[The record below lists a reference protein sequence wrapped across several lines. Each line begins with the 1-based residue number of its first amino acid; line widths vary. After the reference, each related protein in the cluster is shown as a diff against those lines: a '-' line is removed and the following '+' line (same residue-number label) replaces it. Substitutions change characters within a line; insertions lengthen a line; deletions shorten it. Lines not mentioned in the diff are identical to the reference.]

1 MTLDRERDL
10 SKYAALLTAA
20 KAEQDRGDLKAAYAT
35 YLEAHGIIIHILSSN
50 VVFKDKDSLE
60 SAPGN
65 YIQLLAH
72 AQEILRRLKDI
83 IDLSKSH
90 ESFSSSSLALPTSTS
105 SAKSSKPSSI
115 SPLIRPGLGP
125 SRPSQRSVATTTTT
139 MTQNYK
145 RTRKNIPMI
154 PISPLTKQ
162 SLLHSYALSQVT
174 QKLEQAKHG
183 SSPQQQQHHQQSGAG
198 SPSLSA
204 NRDLAHL
211 RRLIED
217 VRIQRA
223 KLDTVSIQIQSVAS
237 STITSWDPDTIAKQL
252 TIIDTLLFKDVA
264 IPRDLVRAGRHHHN
278 SRAQNCIDFE
288 NYIAHSFAHLL
299 LLEWIAVRQASPA
312 TSPSAS
318 KSHNHAPVNAVAH
331 TIRIA
336 HILLHVYRNFNGFRA
351 LMRALT
357 SPEIKRMHK
366 LWSGVP
372 SKTKDTYRRLV
383 AIYQDQA
390 EQGGYKGALIQKLD
404 AFQDVGRD
412 AMVAIPWMRYHQDE
426 VKSIIQSYLTGQ
438 ESSGGSTD
446 IVLSA
451 PGARKLSAVTALL
464 LQCRSNDPGNFDRQ
478 ETDSR
483 SGPVSHTKHR
493 EPVQVDGLKTPL
505 SPVWDLISLGAG
517 DVTLHHWLLSRP
529 FLNKQQLIDESL
541 EIEPLFNGEE
551 LPVFE
556 TSMDLDE
563 SDDSASLAGDIDQDE
578 SFEQVIQPEHDL
590 EPSSAPL
597 TPTQRSARPAWTRTP
612 VSESEVNDIMN
623 ELLNDDT
630 SDSRG
635 LFGDSDDDDDNK
647 DSTSPSGS
655 SRPGLTRGASGSSV
669 TKSPQRTRDVF
680 EFLGIQPEDASD
692 NNDETGGDLGASTS
706 SGFKNK
712 GKALWSGDDDDELDS
727 LMAKVKGLVH
737 ESKAFA
743 QDVESKPDSVKSP
756 QDDFDND
763 PWGKDD
769 DDDNPYS
776 SGKKF
781 EPFQQG
787 NEEDEWGFG
796 DSPAAPVATSTPS
809 EPAPSELSSLDAL
822 RKQFASLGPVPVS
835 DDIADDSLSPKSEPR
850 ADNNS
855 KDDQDAIKTVS
866 IPTGDAPVGAE
877 FALSP
882 PSTSGPG
889 SAAASPPA
897 STSASNPFAPFMI
910 TKPAGS
916 GDSHSPPHVIG
927 KARKRKILVDRSGH
941 TNHDPAAEEAGAGA
955 SSGFPGDKTPTALS
969 PPRQVVGPLSP
980 LEASDETMAAIA
992 AKAKMSLAGFLSGS
1006 HPSVTDSEN
1015 KDSPQDRD
1023 AVDSPASKSATSG
1036 ESGSGSTDEVASV
1049 SIQEL
1054 DKTISNSSLPSFGV
1068 STSSLPSLSTTA
1080 ATMTTTATSTAT
1092 THTTKTMKT
1101 SSRAAVADSEPKVV
1115 FQLGPNLFE
1124 GTHDEAASLISPT
1137 TSKESAVD
1145 AANIPTNEDDEYSS
1159 IHSQQRQ
1166 EETGE
1171 PSCADSHA
1179 EEERSKSPRSDHEG
1193 TGGPGGESGSLDS
1206 RTRANRQRRRIAGGV
1221 ISLPTSSKTLSSMK
1235 STSSLSNAF
1244 KETSSSSVA
1253 SDAVHRPES
1262 NIPHKVEHE
1271 HEHEHE
1277 HGHEL
1282 EHDHAHEHED
1292 GRNESL
1298 MTSVAMAEKEAEA
1311 GGDDGAEATRATK
1324 NGDLATEAMMV
1335 DVEADV
1341 TIDEANA
1348 LLKSP
1353 PVPVANIA
1361 AQKDEDDTEEGKRR

>member
-10 SKYAALLTAA
+10 SKYATLLTAA
-20 KAEQDRGDLKAAYAT
+20 KAEQGRGDLKAAYAT
-35 YLEAHGIIIHILSSN
+35 YLEAHGVIIHILSSK

-65 YIQLLAH
+65 YTQLLAH

-83 IDLSKSH
+83 VDLSKSH
-90 ESFSSSSLALPTSTS
+90 ESLSSSSPAVPTSTS

-115 SPLIRPGLGP
+115 SPPIRPGLGP
-125 SRPSQRSVATTTTT
+125 SRPSQRSVATTATNT
-139 MTQNYK
+139 TQNYK

-174 QKLEQAKHG
+174 QKLEQAKQG
-183 SSPQQQQHHQQSGAG
+183 SNPQQQQQHQQSGAG
-198 SPSLSA
+198 SPSLSG

-237 STITSWDPDTIAKQL
+237 SNITSWDPDTIAKQL
-252 TIIDTLLFKDVA
+252 TIIDTQLFKDVA
-264 IPRDLVRAGRHHHN
+264 IPRDLVRADRHHHN
-278 SRAQNCIDFE
+278 SRAQTCIDFE
-288 NYIAHSFAHLL
+288 NYIAHSFSHLL
-299 LLEWIAVRQASPA
+299 LLEWITVRQASPA
-312 TSPSAS
+312 SSQAAS
-318 KSHNHAPVNAVAH
+318 KNHSHVPVNAVAH

-336 HILLHVYRNFNGFRA
+336 YILLHVYRNFNGFRA

-390 EQGGYKGALIQKLD
+390 AEGGYKGALIQKLD

-464 LQCRSNDPGNFDRQ
+464 LQCKSNDPGNFDRQ

-483 SGPVSHTKHR
+483 SGTVSHTKHR

-551 LPVFE
+551 LPVHE

-563 SDDSASLAGDIDQDE
+563 SDDSASLAGDVDQDE
-578 SFEQVIQPEHDL
+578 SFEQVIQPEHDF

-597 TPTQRSARPAWTRTP
+597 TPTQSSTRPAWTRTP

-623 ELLNDDT
+623 ELLNDDAN
-630 SDSRG
+630 DSRG
-635 LFGDSDDDDDNK
+635 LFGDSDDDNNNNNNNNNN
-647 DSTSPSGS
+647 SPSPSGS
-655 SRPGLTRGASGSSV
+655 SRPGMARGASGSSF

-692 NNDETGGDLGASTS
+692 DDDETGGDLGTPTS
-706 SGFKNK
+706 SSFKNK

-727 LMAKVKGLVH
+727 LMTKVKGLVH
-737 ESKAFA
+737 ESKAFT
-743 QDVESKPDSVKSP
+743 QDVESKPESVKSP
-756 QDDFDND
+756 QNDFDND
-763 PWGKDD
+763 PWGKEDD
-769 DDDNPYS
+769 DGDKPHS
-776 SGKKF
+776 SEKKF

-796 DSPAAPVATSTPS
+796 DSPAAPVATSTLS
-809 EPAPSELSSLDAL
+809 EPAPSAMSTLDAL

-835 DDIADDSLSPKSEPR
+835 DDIADDSLSPKSEPS
-850 ADNNS
+850 ADSNS
-855 KDDQDAIKTVS
+855 KDDQDTTKTILITAGESPVS
-866 IPTGDAPVGAE
+866 AE
-877 FALSP
+877 SALSP
-882 PSTSGPG
+882 PSSASGPG
-889 SAAASPPA
+889 SAATSP
-897 STSASNPFAPFMI
+897 SALSSSFNPFAPFMMA
-910 TKPAGS
+910 KPAGS

-941 TNHDPAAEEAGAGA
+941 VNHDLAAEAAGVGAG
-955 SSGFPGDKTPTALS
+955 SGFPGDKTPTALS
-969 PPRQVVGPLSP
+969 PPKHVVGPLSP

-1006 HPSVTDSEN
+1006 HPSPTDAEN
-1015 KDSPQDRD
+1015 KDSPQDGD
-1023 AVDSPASKSATSG
+1023 ADVVSPSSKSAASVG
-1036 ESGSGSTDEVASV
+1036 SKSGSSDEVASV

-1054 DKTISNSSLPSFGV
+1054 DKLAALFRSIDVKFTLTVDDSSDDDGGGDDEEFSC
-1068 STSSLPSLSTTA
+1068 STDFHA
-1080 ATMTTTATSTAT
+1080 
-1092 THTTKTMKT
+1092 
-1101 SSRAAVADSEPKVV
+1101 
-1115 FQLGPNLFE
+1115 
-1124 GTHDEAASLISPT
+1124 
-1137 TSKESAVD
+1137 
-1145 AANIPTNEDDEYSS
+1145 NEDDELSS
-1159 IHSQQRQ
+1159 HHQQQRQ

-1171 PSCADSHA
+1171 SNSANSHA

-1193 TGGPGGESGSLDS
+1193 AGGLGGEHGSLDS

-1221 ISLPTSSKTLSSMK
+1221 ISLTTTSKTLVSMK

-1244 KETSSSSVA
+1244 MESSSSSVA
-1253 SDAVHRPES
+1253 TGAVHRSEDD
-1262 NIPHKVEHE
+1262 IHHTVEHE
-1271 HEHEHE
+1271 HELE
-1277 HGHEL
+1277 HEL
-1282 EHDHAHEHED
+1282 EHEQGQEQDETQITTAA
-1292 GRNESL
+1292 
-1298 MTSVAMAEKEAEA
+1298 TAEEVEGG
-1311 GGDDGAEATRATK
+1311 GGDDVEATRTTK
-1324 NGDLATEAMMV
+1324 NGDLVTEAMMA

-1341 TIDEANA
+1341 TIDEANS

-1353 PVPVANIA
+1353 LVPVASIV
-1361 AQKDEDDTEEGKRR
+1361 AQKDEDETVETNR

>member
-1 MTLDRERDL
+1 
-10 SKYAALLTAA
+10 
-20 KAEQDRGDLKAAYAT
+20 
-35 YLEAHGIIIHILSSN
+35 
-50 VVFKDKDSLE
+50 
-60 SAPGN
+60 
-65 YIQLLAH
+65 
-72 AQEILRRLKDI
+72 
-83 IDLSKSH
+83 
-90 ESFSSSSLALPTSTS
+90 
-105 SAKSSKPSSI
+105 
-115 SPLIRPGLGP
+115 
-125 SRPSQRSVATTTTT
+125 
-139 MTQNYK
+139 
-145 RTRKNIPMI
+145 MI

-174 QKLEQAKHG
+174 QKLEQAKQG
-183 SSPQQQQHHQQSGAG
+183 SSPLQQQHHQQSGAG

-252 TIIDTLLFKDVA
+252 TIIDTQLFRDVA
-264 IPRDLVRAGRHHHN
+264 IPRDLVRADRHHHN

-299 LLEWIAVRQASPA
+299 LLEWIAVRQPSPA
-312 TSPSAS
+312 TSPAAS
-318 KSHNHAPVNAVAH
+318 KNHSHAPVNAIAH

-336 HILLHVYRNFNGFRA
+336 YILLHVYRNFNGFRA

-438 ESSGGSTD
+438 ESSGGTTD

-478 ETDSR
+478 EADPR

-551 LPVFE
+551 LPVYE
-556 TSMDLDE
+556 TNMDLDE
-563 SDDSASLAGDIDQDE
+563 SDDSASLAGVVDQDE

-623 ELLNDDT
+623 ELLNDDA

-635 LFGDSDDDDDNK
+635 LFGDSDDDNDN
-647 DSTSPSGS
+647 DRPSRSGS
-655 SRPGLTRGASGSSV
+655 IRPELTRGASESPV
-669 TKSPQRTRDVF
+669 AKSPQRTRDVF
-680 EFLGIQPEDASD
+680 EFLGIQPEDVSD
-692 NNDETGGDLGASTS
+692 DDNEPGGDLGTSTS
-706 SGFKNK
+706 SSFKSK

-737 ESKAFA
+737 ESKVFT
-743 QDVESKPDSVKSP
+743 QDVESKPESVKSP

-769 DDDNPYS
+769 DDDDKPYS

-809 EPAPSELSSLDAL
+809 EPAPSALSSLDAL

-835 DDIADDSLSPKSEPR
+835 DDIADDFLSPKSGPSV
-850 ADNNS
+850 DSNS
-855 KDDQDAIKTVS
+855 KNDQDATKP
-866 IPTGDAPVGAE
+866 IPIPSGEAPVSAE
-877 FALSP
+877 SALSP
-882 PSTSGPG
+882 PSSTSGPG
-889 SAAASPPA
+889 SAATSPPA
-897 STSASNPFAPFMI
+897 SSSSSNPFAPFI
-910 TKPAGS
+910 ISKPTGS
-916 GDSHSPPHVIG
+916 GDSPSPPHAVV

-941 TNHDPAAEEAGAGA
+941 VNHDLAAEAAGAGA
-955 SSGFPGDKTPTALS
+955 GSGLPGDKTPTALS
-969 PPRQVVGPLSP
+969 PPRHVVGPLSP

-992 AKAKMSLAGFLSGS
+992 AKAKMSLAGFLGGS
-1006 HPSVTDSEN
+1006 HPSATDAEN
-1015 KDSPQDRD
+1015 NNSPRDGD
-1023 AVDSPASKSATSG
+1023 AVVVSPASKSAASG
-1036 ESGSGSTDEVASV
+1036 GSGSGSSDEVASV

-1054 DKTISNSSLPSFGV
+1054 DKVNIYISVIDYFTIFL
-1068 STSSLPSLSTTA
+1068 
-1080 ATMTTTATSTAT
+1080 
-1092 THTTKTMKT
+1092 
-1101 SSRAAVADSEPKVV
+1101 
-1115 FQLGPNLFE
+1115 
-1124 GTHDEAASLISPT
+1124 
-1137 TSKESAVD
+1137 
-1145 AANIPTNEDDEYSS
+1145 
-1159 IHSQQRQ
+1159 
-1166 EETGE
+1166 
-1171 PSCADSHA
+1171 SCA
-1179 EEERSKSPRSDHEG
+1179 
-1193 TGGPGGESGSLDS
+1193 
-1206 RTRANRQRRRIAGGV
+1206 
-1221 ISLPTSSKTLSSMK
+1221 
-1235 STSSLSNAF
+1235 
-1244 KETSSSSVA
+1244 
-1253 SDAVHRPES
+1253 
-1262 NIPHKVEHE
+1262 
-1271 HEHEHE
+1271 
-1277 HGHEL
+1277 
-1282 EHDHAHEHED
+1282 
-1292 GRNESL
+1292 
-1298 MTSVAMAEKEAEA
+1298 
-1311 GGDDGAEATRATK
+1311 
-1324 NGDLATEAMMV
+1324 
-1335 DVEADV
+1335 
-1341 TIDEANA
+1341 
-1348 LLKSP
+1348 
-1353 PVPVANIA
+1353 
-1361 AQKDEDDTEEGKRR
+1361 

>member
-20 KAEQDRGDLKAAYAT
+20 KAEQGRGDLKAAYAT
-35 YLEAHGIIIHILSSN
+35 YLEAHGIIIHILSSK

-65 YIQLLAH
+65 YTQLLAH

-83 IDLSKSH
+83 VDLSKSH
-90 ESFSSSSLALPTSTS
+90 ESLSSSSPTLPTSTS

-115 SPLIRPGLGP
+115 SPPIRPGLGP
-125 SRPSQRSVATTTTT
+125 SRPSQRSVATTVTNT
-139 MTQNYK
+139 TQNYK

-174 QKLEQAKHG
+174 QKLELAKQG
-183 SSPQQQQHHQQSGAG
+183 SNPQHHQQSGTG
-198 SPSLSA
+198 SPSLSG

-237 STITSWDPDTIAKQL
+237 SNITSWDPDTIAKQL
-252 TIIDTLLFKDVA
+252 TIIDTQLFKDVA
-264 IPRDLVRAGRHHHN
+264 IPRDLVRADRHHHN

-288 NYIAHSFAHLL
+288 NYIAHSFSHLL

-312 TSPSAS
+312 TSPAAS
-318 KSHNHAPVNAVAH
+318 KNHSHAPVNAVAH

-336 HILLHVYRNFNGFRA
+336 HVLLHVYRNFNGFRA

-390 EQGGYKGALIQKLD
+390 AEGGYKGVLIQKLD

-483 SGPVSHTKHR
+483 AGTVLHTKHR

-551 LPVFE
+551 LPVYE

-563 SDDSASLAGDIDQDE
+563 SDDSASLAGDVDQDE

-597 TPTQRSARPAWTRTP
+597 TPTQSSARPAWTRTP

-623 ELLNDDT
+623 ELLNDDA

-635 LFGDSDDDDDNK
+635 LFGDSDDDNNNNNNNNNN
-647 DSTSPSGS
+647 SPSPSGS
-655 SRPGLTRGASGSSV
+655 SRPGLTRGASGSSF

-692 NNDETGGDLGASTS
+692 DDDETGGDLGAPTS
-706 SGFKNK
+706 SSFKNK

-727 LMAKVKGLVH
+727 LMTKVKGLVH
-737 ESKAFA
+737 ESKAFT
-743 QDVESKPDSVKSP
+743 QDVESKPESVKSP

-769 DDDNPYS
+769 DDGDNPHS

-796 DSPAAPVATSTPS
+796 DSPAAPVATSTLS
-809 EPAPSELSSLDAL
+809 EPAPSALSSLDAL

-835 DDIADDSLSPKSEPR
+835 DDIVDDSLSPKSEPSE
-850 ADNNS
+850 DSNS
-855 KDDQDAIKTVS
+855 KNDQDTTKTTPIPAGEGPVS
-866 IPTGDAPVGAE
+866 AE
-877 FALSP
+877 SALSP
-882 PSTSGPG
+882 PSSASGPG
-889 SAAASPPA
+889 SAATSPPP
-897 STSASNPFAPFMI
+897 SSSSFNPFAPFMI

-941 TNHDPAAEEAGAGA
+941 VNHDLATEAAGVGAGP
-955 SSGFPGDKTPTALS
+955 GFPGDKTPTAQS
-969 PPRQVVGPLSP
+969 PPRHVVGPLSP
-980 LEASDETMAAIA
+980 LEASDEAMAAIA

-1006 HPSVTDSEN
+1006 HPSPTDAEN
-1015 KDSPQDRD
+1015 KDGPQDSD
-1023 AVDSPASKSATSG
+1023 AVVVSPSSKSTASG
-1036 ESGSGSTDEVASV
+1036 GSKSGSSDEIASV

-1054 DKTISNSSLPSFGV
+1054 DKLAALFRSIDVKFTLTVDDSSDDDG
-1068 STSSLPSLSTTA
+1068 
-1080 ATMTTTATSTAT
+1080 
-1092 THTTKTMKT
+1092 
-1101 SSRAAVADSEPKVV
+1101 
-1115 FQLGPNLFE
+1115 G
-1124 GTHDEAASLISPT
+1124 GDEYSDNAHNKDDDDEFS
-1137 TSKESAVD
+1137 SKEPTV
-1145 AANIPTNEDDEYSS
+1145 AAADFPANEDDELSS
-1159 IHSQQRQ
+1159 HHQQQRQ

-1171 PSCADSHA
+1171 PDSANSHA

-1193 TGGPGGESGSLDS
+1193 AGGPGGEHGSLDS

-1221 ISLPTSSKTLSSMK
+1221 ISLTTTSKTLVSMK
-1235 STSSLSNAF
+1235 STSSLSNVF
-1244 KETSSSSVA
+1244 MESSSSSVA
-1253 SDAVHRPES
+1253 AGAVHRSED
-1262 NIPHKVEHE
+1262 NIHHTVEHE
-1271 HEHEHE
+1271 HELE
-1277 HGHEL
+1277 HEL
-1282 EHDHAHEHED
+1282 EHEQGQEQEQDETQITTAA
-1292 GRNESL
+1292 
-1298 MTSVAMAEKEAEA
+1298 TAEKKVE
-1311 GGDDGAEATRATK
+1311 GGCGDD
-1324 NGDLATEAMMV
+1324 
-1335 DVEADV
+1335 
-1341 TIDEANA
+1341 
-1348 LLKSP
+1348 
-1353 PVPVANIA
+1353 
-1361 AQKDEDDTEEGKRR
+1361 

>member
-35 YLEAHGIIIHILSSN
+35 YLEAHGIIIHILSSK

-65 YIQLLAH
+65 YTQLLAH

-83 IDLSKSH
+83 VDLSKSH
-90 ESFSSSSLALPTSTS
+90 ESLSSSSPALPTSTS

-115 SPLIRPGLGP
+115 SPPIRPGLGP
-125 SRPSQRSVATTTTT
+125 SRPSQRSVATTATT

-174 QKLEQAKHG
+174 QKLEQAKQG
-183 SSPQQQQHHQQSGAG
+183 SSPQQHQQSGAG

-252 TIIDTLLFKDVA
+252 TIIDTQLFKDVA
-264 IPRDLVRAGRHHHN
+264 IPRDLVRADRHHHN

-299 LLEWIAVRQASPA
+299 LLEWIAVRQPSPA
-312 TSPSAS
+312 TSPAAS
-318 KSHNHAPVNAVAH
+318 KNHSHAPVNAIAH

-372 SKTKDTYRRLV
+372 SKTKDTYRRLM

-426 VKSIIQSYLTGQ
+426 VKAIIQSYLTGQ
-438 ESSGGSTD
+438 ESSGGTTD

-483 SGPVSHTKHR
+483 SGPGSHTKHR

-551 LPVFE
+551 LPVYE

-563 SDDSASLAGDIDQDE
+563 SDESASLAGDVHQDE

-623 ELLNDDT
+623 ELLNDDA

-635 LFGDSDDDDDNK
+635 LFGDSDDDNDNN
-647 DSTSPSGS
+647 DSPSRSGS
-655 SRPGLTRGASGSSV
+655 RRPVLTSGASESSI
-669 TKSPQRTRDVF
+669 TKSPQRARDVF

-692 NNDETGGDLGASTS
+692 GDDETGGDLGDPKS
-706 SGFKNK
+706 SSFKNK
-712 GKALWSGDDDDELDS
+712 GKALWNGDDDDELDS
-727 LMAKVKGLVH
+727 LMAKVRGLVH
-737 ESKAFA
+737 ESKVFT
-743 QDVESKPDSVKSP
+743 QDVESKPESVKSP

-763 PWGKDD
+763 PWGKDGE
-769 DDDNPYS
+769 DDNKPYN

-787 NEEDEWGFG
+787 NEEDEWGLG
-796 DSPAAPVATSTPS
+796 DNPAAPVATSTPS
-809 EPAPSELSSLDAL
+809 EPAPSALSSLDAL
-822 RKQFASLGPVPVS
+822 RKQFASLGPIPVS
-835 DDIADDSLSPKSEPR
+835 DDIADDFLSPKSEPS
-850 ADNNS
+850 ADSNS
-855 KDDQDAIKTVS
+855 KEDQGATKT
-866 IPTGDAPVGAE
+866 IPIPAGEAPVSDE
-877 FALSP
+877 SALSP
-882 PSTSGPG
+882 PSSTSGPG
-889 SAAASPPA
+889 SAATSS
-897 STSASNPFAPFMI
+897 STSSSSSNPFAPFII
-910 TKPAGS
+910 TKPGGS
-916 GDSHSPPHVIG
+916 GDSHSPPHVV
-927 KARKRKILVDRSGH
+927 KARKRKILVDRSGNA
-941 TNHDPAAEEAGAGA
+941 NHDLAAEAAGAGA
-955 SSGFPGDKTPTALS
+955 SFGFPGDKTPTALS
-969 PPRQVVGPLSP
+969 PPRHVVDPLSP

-992 AKAKMSLAGFLSGS
+992 AKAKMSLAGFLGGS
-1006 HPSVTDSEN
+1006 HPSVIDDEN
-1015 KDSPQDRD
+1015 NSSSQNGD
-1023 AVDSPASKSATSG
+1023 AIVVSSAFKSAAG
-1036 ESGSGSTDEVASV
+1036 GGSGSGSSDEVASV

-1054 DKTISNSSLPSFGV
+1054 DKTISNSSPPSFGV

-1092 THTTKTMKT
+1092 SHTTTHTTKTTTT

-1115 FQLGPNLFE
+1115 FQLGANLFE
-1124 GTHDEAASLISPT
+1124 GTHEEAASLTSYT
-1137 TSKESAVD
+1137 SSKESEVA
-1145 AANIPTNEDDEYSS
+1145 AANLSAYEDDEHSS
-1159 IHSQQRQ
+1159 HHQHQRQ

-1171 PSCADSHA
+1171 PSSANSHA
-1179 EEERSKSPRSDHEG
+1179 EEEKSKSPRSDHEEA
-1193 TGGPGGESGSLDS
+1193 GGPGGESGSLDS
-1206 RTRANRQRRRIAGGV
+1206 HTRSNRQRRRIAGGV
-1221 ISLPTSSKTLSSMK
+1221 ISLPTTSKTLVSMK

-1244 KETSSSSVA
+1244 NESSSSSVA
-1253 SDAVHRPES
+1253 TGAVHRSES
-1262 NIPHKVEHE
+1262 NIHHTMEHE
-1271 HEHEHE
+1271 QD
-1277 HGHEL
+1277 HGHEPD
-1282 EHDHAHEHED
+1282 HDHEHKHGQEQD
-1292 GRNESL
+1292 ETL
-1298 MTSVAMAEKEAEA
+1298 TTTAATAETEAEGG
-1311 GGDDGAEATRATK
+1311 GGDDFEATRTTE
-1324 NGDLATEAMMV
+1324 NGDLVTEAMMA

-1341 TIDEANA
+1341 TIDEANS

-1361 AQKDEDDTEEGKRR
+1361 AEKDEDDTEEAKR

>member
-20 KAEQDRGDLKAAYAT
+20 KAEQDRGYLKAAYAT

-139 MTQNYK
+139 TTQNYK

-331 TIRIA
+331 TIRTA

-372 SKTKDTYRRLV
+372 SRTKDIYRRLV

-478 ETDSR
+478 EADSR

-578 SFEQVIQPEHDL
+578 S
-590 EPSSAPL
+590 
-597 TPTQRSARPAWTRTP
+597 PAWTRTP

-680 EFLGIQPEDASD
+680 EFLGIQSEDASD
-692 NNDETGGDLGASTS
+692 DNDETGGDLGASTS

-763 PWGKDD
+763 PWGKDDD

-866 IPTGDAPVGAE
+866 IPTGEAPVGAE

-969 PPRQVVGPLSP
+969 PPRHVIGPLSP

-1015 KDSPQDRD
+1015 KDGPQDRD

-1054 DKTISNSSLPSFGV
+1054 DKLAALFRSIDVKFTLTVDDSSDDDDDGNEYSNNAHNKDNEDEFSCS
-1068 STSSLPSLSTTA
+1068 
-1080 ATMTTTATSTAT
+1080 
-1092 THTTKTMKT
+1092 
-1101 SSRAAVADSEPKVV
+1101 SSR
-1115 FQLGPNLFE
+1115 FRTQGGPNLFE

-1145 AANIPTNEDDEYSS
+1145 AANPTNEDDEYSS
-1159 IHSQQRQ
+1159 NHSQHRQ

-1193 TGGPGGESGSLDS
+1193 AGGLGGESGTLDS

-1262 NIPHKVEHE
+1262 NIPHTVEHE

-1277 HGHEL
+1277 LEHEHRHEL

-1298 MTSVAMAEKEAEA
+1298 MTSVAMAEKETEA
-1311 GGDDGAEATRATK
+1311 GGADGAEATRATK
-1324 NGDLATEAMMV
+1324 NGDLVTEAMMV

-1361 AQKDEDDTEEGKRR
+1361 AQKDEDDTEEGKRQ